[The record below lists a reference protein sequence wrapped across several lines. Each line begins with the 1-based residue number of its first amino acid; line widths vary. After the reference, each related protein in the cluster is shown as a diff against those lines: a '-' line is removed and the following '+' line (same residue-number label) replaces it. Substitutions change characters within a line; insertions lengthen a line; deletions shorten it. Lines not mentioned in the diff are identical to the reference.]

1 MSTKDVRSDIS
12 DLAAVGSGGLE
23 LLPFYFYGNP
33 SNSHTPTDWTHFG
46 FGMEAFQHVFSQ
58 ALQAAVDNELLFDF
72 SLGAN
77 QGQGSPI
84 KPGTDGLAVQLVRT
98 IYN

>member
-1 MSTKDVRSDIS
+1 
-12 DLAAVGSGGLE
+12 
-23 LLPFYFYGNP
+23 
-33 SNSHTPTDWTHFG
+33 
-46 FGMEAFQHVFSQ
+46 
-58 ALQAAVDNELLFDF
+58 LLFDF